1 MINRVVLTGRLTKAL
16 GIERTKTNRKYTR
29 FTLAVQ
35 RRTQK
40 DGQQEAD
47 FVNCIAW
54 NNTAEIMYEH
64 LSKGALIGIE
74 GRLSTGSYEKNGE
87 KVYTTDVVVE
97 NFHFLESKNKQQYV
111 TYNEPTS
118 KPPVDLD
125 ITDEEIP
132 F

>member
-16 GIERTKTNRKYTR
+16 GIERTQTNRKYTR

-97 NFHFLESKNKQQYV
+97 NFHFLESKNKQQSV

>member
-1 MINRVVLTGRLTKAL
+1 MINRVVLTGRLVKAL
-16 GIERTKTNRKYTR
+16 GIERTQTNRKYTR

-97 NFHFLESKNKQQYV
+97 NFHFLESKNKQQSV

>member
-1 MINRVVLTGRLTKAL
+1 MINRVVLTGRLTKEL
-16 GIERTKTNRKYTR
+16 GIERTQTNRKYTR

-97 NFHFLESKNKQQYV
+97 NFHFLESKNKQQSV

>member
-1 MINRVVLTGRLTKAL
+1 MINRVVLTGRLTKTL
-16 GIERTKTNRKYTR
+16 GIERTQTNRKYTR

-97 NFHFLESKNKQQYV
+97 NFHFLESKNKQQSV

>member
-74 GRLSTGSYEKNGE
+74 GRLSTGSYEKSGE

-97 NFHFLESKNKQQYV
+97 NFHFLESKNKQQSV